1 MAFSNVGSPEINKFK
16 ALIVEDNTFFRSTFK
31 EALQRLFPSV
41 VIQEAAEASEVVQKV
56 DTFIPDLIFMDIR
69 LPDGNGLQLT
79 QKIKA
84 KYPDISVVIVTS
96 HDIPEYREAAVRCG
110 ANGFLPK
117 GSLDWGEIET
127 LVKSF

>member
-1 MAFSNVGSPEINKFK
+1 MAFSNVGPPEINKFK

-41 VIQEAAEASEVVQKV
+41 VIQEAAEVSDAVQKV
-56 DTFIPDLIFMDIR
+56 DTFLPDLIFMDIR

-96 HDIPEYREAAVRCG
+96 HDLPEYREAAVRCG

-117 GSLDWGEIET
+117 DSLDWGEIET